1 MLLLILLNTTKGG
14 VSIKIAI
21 MGAGLSGLACAITL
35 EQHGI
40 NPVIFEN
47 RSQVGDRFV
56 NGEILLSI
64 LSRPINDCIAY
75 LADSYGIYLH
85 PLSNIGT
92 LAIHSKHERA
102 NIKGNLGFTNIR
114 GREEDSFEK
123 QLARQV
129 KSKIHFNSCYTYE
142 QLLQDYTHVVMA
154 TGDAAYASK
163 IQNFSQALSVSMKG
177 ATVAGDFDRCTVM
190 AWLNNELAPKGYAYL
205 IPLSEKEA
213 NIVIAYPDYPENRL
227 FKIDFYW
234 DKFYREVCKVMG
246 QQLKIT
252 DGFQISGYS
261 IGICKQPRIGNTF
274 FTGNCFGSIM
284 PFLGFGQVAS
294 ILTGIYAA
302 HDLCGK
308 GKYSELTIPLR
319 NSYHNSLVLRRTMEK
334 LSNRHFDVLVK
345 SLKGPWGDRLFN
357 SQRDFMKMAG
367 YLLRPMVKF
376 G

>member
-14 VSIKIAI
+14 VSIKTAI

-92 LAIHSKHERA
+92 LAIHSKLERA

-142 QLLQDYTHVVMA
+142 QLLQDYTHVV
-154 TGDAAYASK
+154 
-163 IQNFSQALSVSMKG
+163 
-177 ATVAGDFDRCTVM
+177 
-190 AWLNNELAPKGYAYL
+190 
-205 IPLSEKEA
+205 
-213 NIVIAYPDYPENRL
+213 
-227 FKIDFYW
+227 
-234 DKFYREVCKVMG
+234 
-246 QQLKIT
+246 KIT
-252 DGFQISGYS
+252 DGFQIFGYS

-345 SLKGPWGDRLFN
+345 SLKGPWGDRLFD
-357 SQRDFMKMAG
+357 SQRDVMKIAG
-367 YLLRPMVKF
+367 YLLRPMVKL